1 LTLGDSIFSPDGK
14 LAQTMA
20 DYEIRP
26 QQEAM
31 ADAVGRTL
39 ARGGTLMVEA
49 GTGVGKTFA
58 YLAPLLFGDRDMGG
72 ARTVVSTG
80 TIALQ
85 EQLVC
90 KDIPF
95 LQDLLETP
103 RPFALL
109 KGRSNYIC
117 LRRLDLAG
125 ALQQELFDVDEER
138 RELQR
143 IAFETDSGAATLQ
156 DLTVNPPRSVW
167 AAVRAEEGNCGGT
180 TCRLRARC
188 PFRKARAAAAAADLV
203 VVNHALLTADMAL
216 KAEGSAILPEYEIL
230 IVDEAHR
237 LENVAAS
244 NLGIDLRAGG
254 LLGYMRTL
262 APGKK
267 GGWLRS
273 LGASRAANDVR
284 RAFPT
289 VFAFFEELRR
299 FMAGVGDR
307 TYRITMPYFVP
318 DTLSPVLFDLGASA
332 KDAARRAGTDEARTE
347 LHAIEDRLNNHG
359 RALRAVLD
367 MSAPGHVF
375 WAEVDGTEFRNPSL
389 RSSPVEVSSVLR
401 EKLFGPPRSTVLTS
415 ATLSVP
421 GAAPFDYFRSRLGL
435 DAGDELILGS
445 PFDYKHHVSLV
456 AHQSMPPPSN
466 EEDYLDALGPAIM
479 KHLARNEGGAF
490 VLFTSYKALNRVY
503 EQCAADFEMM
513 GYTVLRQGGDQG
525 VRAMLETFRSSQ
537 SAVILGA
544 DSFWEGVD
552 VPGKALTLVI
562 LTRFP
567 FASPGHPL
575 AAARIEALDAQGRNP
590 FKELTLPEA
599 ILRFK
604 QGFGRLIRRKDD
616 AGTVAI
622 LDSRIATRW
631 YGRLFYQALP
641 ECDASVE

>member
-1 LTLGDSIFSPDGK
+1 MD
-14 LAQTMA
+14 

-26 QQEAM
+26 QQESM
-31 ADAVGRTL
+31 AGAVEQTL
-39 ARGGTLMVEA
+39 DRGGTLMVEA

-58 YLAPLLFGDRDMGG
+58 YLAPLLFGDTKG

-85 EQLVC
+85 EQLVR

-95 LQDLLETP
+95 LQDLVASP

-125 ALQQELFDVDEER
+125 ALQQDLFEVDEER

-143 IAFETDSGAATLQ
+143 IAIEADSGAATLQ

-167 AAVRAEEGNCGGT
+167 AAVRAEEGNCGGA
-180 TCRLRARC
+180 TCRVRGRC
-188 PFRKARAAAAAADLV
+188 PFRRARAAAAAADLV
-203 VVNHALLTADMAL
+203 VVNHALLTADMML
-216 KAEGSAILPEYEIL
+216 KAEGTAILPEYEIL
-230 IVDEAHR
+230 VVDEAHR
-237 LENVAAS
+237 LENVAAT

-262 APGKK
+262 APGKS

-273 LGASRAANDVR
+273 LGASRPANDVR
-284 RAFPT
+284 RAFPA

-299 FMAGVGDR
+299 FMAGVGER
-307 TYRITMPYFVP
+307 TYRIRMPYFVP
-318 DTLSPVLFDLGASA
+318 DTLSPILFDLAASTR
-332 KDAARRAGTDEARTE
+332 DAARTAGTDEARTE

-359 RALRAVLD
+359 RAARAVLD
-367 MSAPGHVF
+367 MCAPGHVF
-375 WAEVDGTEFRNPSL
+375 WAEIDGSEFKNPSL
-389 RSSPVEVSSVLR
+389 RSSPVEVSAILR

-415 ATLSVP
+415 ATLTVP

-435 DAGDELILGS
+435 EGGEELILGS
-445 PFDYKHHVSLV
+445 PFDYAERVNLV
-456 AHQSMPPPSN
+456 AHQSMPPPSS
-466 EEDYLDALGPAIM
+466 EADYLDALGPAIM

-503 EQCAADFEMM
+503 EQCAADLELI
-513 GYTVLRQGGDQG
+513 GYTVLRQGGAQS
-525 VRAMLETFRSSQ
+525 VPAMLETFRNSR

-567 FASPGHPL
+567 FATPGHPL
-575 AAARIEALDAQGRNP
+575 TEARIEALEAQGRNP
-590 FKELTLPEA
+590 FRELTLPEA

-616 AGTVAI
+616 SGTVVI

-631 YGRLFYQALP
+631 YGRYFYQALP

>member
-1 LTLGDSIFSPDGK
+1 LSLGKSIFSPEGR
-14 LAQTMA
+14 LALAMA

-31 ADAVGRTL
+31 ADAVEQTL
-39 ARGGTLMVEA
+39 ARGGALMVEA

-58 YLAPLLFGDRDMGG
+58 YLAPLLFGDWND

-85 EQLVC
+85 EQLVR

-95 LQDLLETP
+95 LQDLLEHP
-103 RPFALL
+103 RRFALL

-117 LRRLDLAG
+117 LRRLEMAG
-125 ALQQELFDVDEER
+125 TLQQDLFDVDEER

-143 IAFETDSGAATLQ
+143 ISLDVESGAGALQ

-180 TCRLRARC
+180 TCRLRSRC

-203 VVNHALLTADMAL
+203 VVNHALLIADMAL
-216 KAEGSAILPEYEIL
+216 KAEGTAILPDYEFL
-230 IVDEAHR
+230 VVDEAHR

-244 NLGIDLRAGG
+244 NLGIDLRAGS
-254 LLGYMRTL
+254 LIGYMRTL

-284 RAFPT
+284 RAIPAL
-289 VFAFFEELRR
+289 FAFFEELRR
-299 FMAGVGDR
+299 FMAGVGER
-307 TYRITMPYFVP
+307 TYRIRMPYFVP
-318 DTLSPVLFDLGASA
+318 DTLSPILFDLAASV
-332 KDAARRAGTDEARTE
+332 KDAARTAGTDEARTE

-359 RALRAVLD
+359 RALRTVLEL
-367 MSAPGHVF
+367 SAPGHVF
-375 WAEVDGTEFRNPSL
+375 WAEVDSSEFGNPSL
-389 RSSPVEVSSVLR
+389 FSSPVDVSHILR

-421 GAAPFDYFRSRLGL
+421 GSAPFDYFRSRLGL
-435 DAGDELILGS
+435 EEGEELILGS
-445 PFDYKHHVSLV
+445 PFDYRERVSLV
-456 AHQSMPPPSN
+456 AHGSMPDPSN
-466 EEDYLDALGPAIM
+466 VEDYLDALGPAIM
-479 KHLARNEGGAF
+479 GHLARNEGGAF

-503 EQCAADFEMM
+503 DRCAVDLEMM
-513 GYTVLRQGGDQG
+513 GHTVLRQGGDQS
-525 VRAMLETFRSSQ
+525 VPAMLKTFREARN
-537 SAVILGA
+537 AVILGA

-567 FASPGHPL
+567 FATPGHPL
-575 AAARIEALDAQGRNP
+575 TEARIEALEAQGRKA

-616 AGTVAI
+616 AGTVVV

-641 ECDASVE
+641 ECDTSIE